1 MTSNPGPRAV
11 LAGHGDF
18 AAGLASAVAQ
28 ISGRDDVFALVTN
41 RGRSGDEIERAT
53 NRGRSGDEIER
64 ALREALDTL
73 DAHVVFTDL
82 PAGSCTFAARR
93 LQRER
98 PGLVLVTGANLATL
112 LDFVFAVGDEGE
124 DAGATAARSAA
135 HAVDKGR
142 ASLTI
147 VSPPPGAAGGARGA
161 A

>member
-28 ISGRDDVFALVTN
+28 ISGRDDVFALV
-41 RGRSGDEIERAT
+41 T